1 MTDRT
6 CYLDRLSAVEE
17 RRYQAPPVVAAERH
31 THMDR
36 ARAIELLTEIS
47 QDERFAAVLAKV
59 TLYAV
64 GKSPIKTYWT
74 VRVNPLNDRSRNWY
88 YVETPGDWSRLSQ
101 ETPR

>member
-1 MTDRT
+1 M
-6 CYLDRLSAVEE
+6 
-17 RRYQAPPVVAAERH
+17 VVAPSLKGEE
-31 THMDR
+31 HMDR

-74 VRVNPLNDRSRNWY
+74 VRVNPLNDRSRNWQ